1 MISQTDTKVGRHAV
15 NQNENKDYHM
25 NKGGVD
31 VAVKCA
37 ISSFSVAMPRQAKP
51 DTSERFIF
59 LQKEHTKIS
68 ILNIISNK
76 KIHCTKLFGTTRVGR
91 YQKGKTNLDFTEA
104 RDTEWQWHQLGRMQ
118 VCISLQTD
126 DHASTSPLKFF
137 SGRMPFQQRQSTEG
151 NNN

>member
-76 KIHCTKLFGTTRVGR
+76 KYIVPSF
-91 YQKGKTNLDFTEA
+91 
-104 RDTEWQWHQLGRMQ
+104 
-118 VCISLQTD
+118 
-126 DHASTSPLKFF
+126 
-137 SGRMPFQQRQSTEG
+137 
-151 NNN
+151 

>member
-37 ISSFSVAMPRQAKP
+37 ISSFSVAMPGQAKP
-51 DTSERFIF
+51 GTSERFIF
-59 LQKEHTKIS
+59 LQKEHIRIS

-76 KIHCTKLFGTTRVGR
+76 KYFVP
-91 YQKGKTNLDFTEA
+91 
-104 RDTEWQWHQLGRMQ
+104 
-118 VCISLQTD
+118 S
-126 DHASTSPLKFF
+126 F
-137 SGRMPFQQRQSTEG
+137 SGLPGWAGTRKVKPI
-151 NNN
+151 